1 MEARDRG
8 LLQVLLQKI
17 LEQLKVLMA
26 LCMQNVWVVKLMIT
40 VLCFLGGIAGANAGS
55 IQKCHSI
62 FTIDTLNI
70 YIVVETIFFSS
81 VA

>member
-40 VLCFLGGIAGANAGS
+40 VLCFLGG
-55 IQKCHSI
+55 
-62 FTIDTLNI
+62 
-70 YIVVETIFFSS
+70 
-81 VA
+81 